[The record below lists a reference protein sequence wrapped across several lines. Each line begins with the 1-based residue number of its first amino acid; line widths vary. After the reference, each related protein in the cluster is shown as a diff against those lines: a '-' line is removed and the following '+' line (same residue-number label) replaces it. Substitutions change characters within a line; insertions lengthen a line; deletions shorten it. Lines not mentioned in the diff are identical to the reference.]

1 MFIRLSPL
9 ASKKFSNTGE
19 KETNTHGTCQLGKRQ
34 IHMAPAKLYKSQNF
48 KTSSH
53 VSTKFA
59 HSSTGALEEITAI
72 LGPYEVTFHS
82 IDGKAK
88 RPVGITGAKKQTP
101 LLMDMKNQV
110 TFPDHDFVVSS
121 KHDLIP
127 SVKGDQNFI
136 ESKDLTTDA
145 VSYSSPTQ
153 IAIRSAKNFG
163 SL

>member
-1 MFIRLSPL
+1 M
-9 ASKKFSNTGE
+9 
-19 KETNTHGTCQLGKRQ
+19 H
-34 IHMAPAKLYKSQNF
+34 
-48 KTSSH
+48 
-53 VSTKFA
+53 
-59 HSSTGALEEITAI
+59 
-72 LGPYEVTFHS
+72 
-82 IDGKAK
+82 
-88 RPVGITGAKKQTP
+88 
-101 LLMDMKNQV
+101 MKNQV

>member
-1 MFIRLSPL
+1 M
-9 ASKKFSNTGE
+9 
-19 KETNTHGTCQLGKRQ
+19 H
-34 IHMAPAKLYKSQNF
+34 
-48 KTSSH
+48 
-53 VSTKFA
+53 
-59 HSSTGALEEITAI
+59 
-72 LGPYEVTFHS
+72 
-82 IDGKAK
+82 
-88 RPVGITGAKKQTP
+88 
-101 LLMDMKNQV
+101 MKNQV

-127 SVKGDQNFI
+127 SVKGDKKFA